1 MDMLVLL
8 LLAYLRTYVHI
19 QMGRRYYYEK
29 STEK

>member
-1 MDMLVLL
+1 MDMLVL